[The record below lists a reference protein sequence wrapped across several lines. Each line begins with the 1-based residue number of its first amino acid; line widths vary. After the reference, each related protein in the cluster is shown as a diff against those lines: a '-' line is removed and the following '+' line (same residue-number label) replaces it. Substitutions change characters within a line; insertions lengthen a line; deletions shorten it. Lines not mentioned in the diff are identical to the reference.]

1 MPKRAALRWRY
12 LAPKQAPG
20 LSVAPAQRAQEG
32 DSTPYPVPNGLYPR
46 LSTMPPPGLPVA
58 PARRQAQG
66 KEEVSACV
74 QIDREEIEKAGHCI
88 VDETRRLISNR
99 TEAATVLAAAIIGPC
114 RITFLHRMS
123 LRSQSFQCDFLKKT
137 QDDFF
142 AEMRSHVISSIVG
155 LRTDLQNLR

>member
-74 QIDREEIEKAGHCI
+74 QIDREKIENAGHAI
-88 VDETRRLISNR
+88 LATPSRLITNKP
-99 TEAATVLAAAIIGPC
+99 APPP
-114 RITFLHRMS
+114 
-123 LRSQSFQCDFLKKT
+123 
-137 QDDFF
+137 
-142 AEMRSHVISSIVG
+142 
-155 LRTDLQNLR
+155 